1 MNKKVNIIFT
11 SQEIYV
17 GSLLSFLKGEQGDQ
31 KDLTEDDSFSR
42 KYLAGIIGRYYAK
55 WNWLFRAQWPNK

>member
-31 KDLTEDDSFSR
+31 KDLTEDDSFRR

-55 WNWLFRAQWPNK
+55 WN

>member
-42 KYLAGIIGRYYAK
+42 KYLAEIIGRYYAK
-55 WNWLFRAQWPNK
+55 WD